1 MKTKL
6 IAYISLLSI
15 LSMGGAVTSCDDEL
29 PYSDRSAT
37 GNGLTVSEAKE
48 FFEQQMMQIPVTR
61 SSETGNKF
69 LVPENFTPLWSSQTS
84 TEYGNTACMNVPIST
99 LSRYKARYKQNGKY
113 EIVDVWQKLIILKNA
128 ESGDMVQFIMS
139 VIPCYGYAKDN
150 PGADI
155 GKMFVQGGDKGDF
168 SGMVLYSLPA
178 TGAVFQIATYIN
190 GHRTGSANS
199 FNDNTLKDN
208 MVAEAKRLSFCMIV
222 PTRATEDFGWDF
234 NGNAVEGAHWLP
246 EITVDEFGGH
256 YVDDGFSEWLGNGL
270 NDSTDPPGSN
280 PYGSDDTCDHCH
292 DGSSCIGSG
301 GTYAS
306 GDGNHGQQGFSMV
319 KIKYD
324 ISKYPGYTSGQC
336 KVIADKIVR
345 QILGNSNAD
354 VGSPGTAIDLC
365 LENAN
370 HTALE
375 VTGDPEEIIDIIIK
389 HLKAGCPIVVG
400 VNHTLDLNR
409 NNGTVDHFIVING
422 VGYDEDRQQLYFN
435 YIETGRSKEMAQEA
449 YKDTWRLYYYESGDQ
464 AKGIKPGMI
473 YGSSYNKKKNYT
485 ISQIRPYI

>member
-15 LSMGGAVTSCDDEL
+15 LSMGGLATSCDDEL

-99 LSRYKARYKQNGKY
+99 LSRFKARYKQNGKY
-113 EIVDVWQKLIILKNA
+113 EIVDVWQKLIILKNT

-178 TGAVFQIATYIN
+178 TGTVFQIATYIN

-199 FNDNTLKDN
+199 FNDKALKDN
-208 MVAEAKRLSFCMIV
+208 MVAETQRLAFYKV
-222 PTRATEDFGWDF
+222 AATRTVEDFGGDIIY
-234 NGNAVEGAHWLP
+234 GDAVEGAHWLP
-246 EITVDEFGGH
+246 EIIVDEFGGH
-256 YVDDGFSEWLGNGL
+256 YIDDGFSEWLGNSVGNGL
-270 NDSTDPPGSN
+270 DDPTDPLGSN
-280 PYGSDDTCDHCH
+280 PYGSDNTCDHCH
-292 DGSSCIGSG
+292 DNESCIGSG
-301 GTYAS
+301 GNTYVSDDDQGNSHSGNKKLSYPAS
-306 GDGNHGQQGFSMV
+306 QF
-319 KIKYD
+319 
-324 ISKYPGYTSGQC
+324 PGYII
-336 KVIADKIVR
+336 KVQDCMAVSKKIMDYFGIKKYEIDR
-345 QILGNSNAD
+345 IQLWQEQNSKL
-354 VGSPGTAIDLC
+354 VL
-365 LENAN
+365 
-370 HTALE
+370 
-375 VTGDPEEIIDIIIK
+375 VGDPETVVNEIIRHIDAGRPII
-389 HLKAGCPIVVG
+389 VG
-400 VNHTLDLNR
+400 VNHTIDNPYVH
-409 NNGTVDHFIVING
+409 NTDNTTDHFIVI
-422 VGYDEDRQQLYFN
+422 VGYEYINEELFFN
-435 YIETGRSKEMAQEA
+435 FIETGKTIENANEA
-449 YKDTWRLYYYESGDQ
+449 VSEKWKLHYDKKTGR
-464 AKGIKPGMI
+464 I
-473 YGSSYNKKKNYT
+473 YGDSHRKRPADVYDLV
-485 ISQIRPYI
+485 QIRPNF